1 MDSISRHEQLLLVF
15 QRIDILFSVVDRP
28 VAKRLDWSYR
38 PVDSDAAQVTQVL
51 SHARS
56 MVKVRGL

>member
-28 VAKRLDWSYR
+28 VAKRLDWS
-38 PVDSDAAQVTQVL
+38 
-51 SHARS
+51 
-56 MVKVRGL
+56 